1 MRAMRILGEGQAIVT
16 DRPEPKPGPGQVLL
30 KMKAAAI
37 CGSDLHRYKL
47 KLSDDDPTRRFVPG
61 HEPCGDI
68 VEIGP
73 DVSGWSVGERA
84 VVYHRVTCM
93 QCLYCIGGERN
104 LCVNRIGAYG
114 FDPDGANQDYMIA
127 APVHLIRLADD
138 FDHVDGALFACQV
151 GTAYHPL
158 KTMNVSGRD
167 RLVVS
172 GLGPVGLF
180 TLLLA
185 KAMGAVVAG
194 VDPSPERRRLA
205 EGLGADAVFDP
216 TANPI
221 GEAVNSLFPG
231 GADKLAET
239 SGVSSAH
246 RAISSQLRTNG
257 QAAIIGLAH
266 PGAPLDL
273 GDLDGIL
280 FQQIRVFGSN
290 LYPNKDFDEIVDFVR
305 RKKVPIKKVITHEM
319 GVEDGPEAFQLA
331 AGATA
336 GKIVFRFD

>member
-1 MRAMRILGEGQAIVT
+1 MRAMRVLGEGQAIVT
-16 DRPEPKPGPGQVLL
+16 DRPMPQPGPGQVLL
-30 KMKAAAI
+30 KMRAAAI

-68 VEIGP
+68 VEVGP
-73 DVSGWSVGERA
+73 GVDGWSVGERT

-93 QCLYCIGGERN
+93 QCLYCIAGERN
-104 LCVNRIGAYG
+104 LCVNRLGAYG

-127 APVHLIRLADD
+127 WPDHLIRLPDD
-138 FDHVDGALFACQV
+138 FDHVEGALFACQV

-180 TLLLA
+180 TVQLA
-185 KAMGAVVAG
+185 KAMGATVAG
-194 VDPSPERRRLA
+194 VDPSPERRQLA
-205 EGLGADAVFDP
+205 ERLGADAVLDP

-221 GEAVNSLFPG
+221 GEAVHSIFPG

-239 SGVSSAH
+239 SGATSAH
-246 RAISSQLRTNG
+246 RAVSSQLRTNG
-257 QAAIIGLAH
+257 QAAIVGLSH

-273 GDLDGIL
+273 GGLDGIL
-280 FQQIRVFGSN
+280 FQQIHVFGSN

-305 RKKVPIKKVITHEM
+305 RKKVPIKDVITHEM
-319 GVEDGPEAFQLA
+319 GVEDGPEAFQIA
-331 AGATA
+331 AGASA